1 MSSTPLA
8 SAGHL
13 SIWTDVDPEHEL
25 DFNRWYDREHM
36 QERMSIPGFR
46 SGRRFRSIVSC
57 PRPYLALYD
66 TDSVQIFRSNAY
78 RQAFAKQTD
87 WSQRSFGR
95 MRDTQRRVGE
105 LTVEVGRVEG
115 GALALFVIKDD
126 SPMLDHIK
134 AGLQAVV
141 ARDHIVR
148 ASLLC
153 TDVALSA
160 PLSATAAPAQ
170 ADRVAMIEAT
180 DAASAFDAASSL
192 ASQLPAEQV
201 DSVFVFQMMMRLG
214 N

>member
-1 MSSTPLA
+1 M
-8 SAGHL
+8 
-13 SIWTDVDPEHEL
+13 
-25 DFNRWYDREHM
+25 
-36 QERMSIPGFR
+36 
-46 SGRRFRSIVSC
+46 
-57 PRPYLALYD
+57 
-66 TDSVQIFRSNAY
+66 
-78 RQAFAKQTD
+78 
-87 WSQRSFGR
+87 
-95 MRDTQRRVGE
+95 
-105 LTVEVGRVEG
+105 
-115 GALALFVIKDD
+115 ALFVIKDD

-180 DAASAFDAASSL
+180 VAASAFDAASSL

-201 DSVFVFQMMMRLG
+201 GSVFVFQMMMRLG
-214 N
+214 T